1 MYGTQFAQTI
11 PPRSLDSDQSHF
23 LRQLAG
29 SDLTVNRDLT
39 WVTGDSDRQAT
50 LQGDPT
56 LDDWFDQSVKIASS
70 PTFAGLVLSSMDGV
84 VKASAGVLAGSAGFS
99 DLAPA
104 SADVDMGSFAFTA
117 RQLQSDAPAGTAPLI
132 VVSTDLVSNLNADLL
147 DGQHA
152 AAFSLAGHSHTFLNL
167 TDAPSDY
174 TGQANKTVS
183 VKVTEDGLEFTAAS
197 GGSTFDDSL
206 FQIYDNLDNTKKLA
220 FEASGIA
227 TLTTRTITMPN
238 NDVNLGTDFAAAG
251 HTHAL
256 TDLSD
261 VDTTGVSTGNFL
273 QKSAGDWVDFDLF
286 GTGNIWSAD
295 QKFTAEIQI
304 GDASHSL
311 SASGA
316 DTIYDVPSS
325 GAHAFH
331 VNEILT
337 ARIGNGEFLMDQAAA
352 GTFAFNWAS
361 NNVLYV
367 RVDGVNKYRF
377 ESSAFRPASNG
388 IQEIGSASLAFGK
401 VWANDLRAK
410 GEDAVGTAGWVTYT
424 GTTTQTTG
432 AAISLGKLKGK
443 AETGPATAA
452 QWGWLKILHGSTSA
466 WVPVW
471 R

>member
-70 PTFAGLVLSSMDGV
+70 PTFAGLVLSGMDGV
-84 VKASAGVLAGSAGFS
+84 VQASAGVLAGSAGFS
-99 DLAPA
+99 DLAAA

-117 RQLQSDAPAGTAPLI
+117 RQLQSDVPAGTAPLI
-132 VVSTDLVSNLNADLL
+132 VASGDLVSNLNADLL

-152 AAFSLAGHSHTFLNL
+152 AAFSPAGHSHTFLNL

-183 VKVTEDGLEFTAAS
+183 VKATEDGLEFTAA
-197 GGSTFDDSL
+197 GAGTF
-206 FQIYDNLDNTKKLA
+206 
-220 FEASGIA
+220 G
-227 TLTTRTITMPN
+227 
-238 NDVNLGTDFAAAG
+238 
-251 HTHAL
+251 
-256 TDLSD
+256 DLSD
-261 VDTTGVSTGNFL
+261 VDLTGAA
-273 QKSAGDWVDFDLF
+273 AGDFVQFDGASWIDFDLF
-286 GTGNIWSAD
+286 GAANTWSAN
-295 QKFTAEIQI
+295 QLFTGEIQI
-304 GDASHSL
+304 GATTHSI
-311 SASGA
+311 ADSGA
-316 DTIYDVPSS
+316 DTIYDLPTG
-325 GAHAFH
+325 GAHVFR
-331 VNEILT
+331 VNDTLT
-337 ARIGNGEFLMDQAAA
+337 ARIEDGEFLMDQGAA
-352 GTFAFNWAS
+352 GTIALNWAS
-361 NNVLYV
+361 SNVLYV
-367 RVDGVNKYRF
+367 RMDGANKYRF
-377 ESSAFRPASNG
+377 ESSAFRPADDG
-388 IQEIGSASLAFGK
+388 IQEIGSSSLAFGK
-401 VWANDLRAK
+401 VWANDLRAQ
-410 GEDAVGTAGWVTYT
+410 GEDSIGTAGWITYT

-432 AAISLGKLKGK
+432 ASISLGKLRGK